1 MSPPRS
7 RELQSWDAVRGEKV
21 FCSSPLFWGEE
32 YPQWG
37 IMSIAWRRICRVVGW
52 ARGGNQVATGR
63 KAENE
68 LSAEKELVRRYFH
81 EILDQGRVEL
91 VEEIFHAQC
100 VMHRPGG
107 TVVGIDNVC
116 GVAARRRETFSQFE
130 TEIHDI
136 FGSGDR
142 LVARLTHRGVGG
154 GIWRSRL
161 GNYDVTGKAVTW
173 NAIAI
178 FRFEEQKIIEEWVS
192 RDELAM
198 VLQFGILEPAAVNQM

>member
-1 MSPPRS
+1 
-7 RELQSWDAVRGEKV
+7 
-21 FCSSPLFWGEE
+21 
-32 YPQWG
+32 
-37 IMSIAWRRICRVVGW
+37 VV
-52 ARGGNQVATGR
+52 AGG
-63 KAENE
+63 KAENK
-68 LSAEKELVRRYFH
+68 LSIEKELVRRYFH

-91 VEEIFHAQC
+91 VEEIFHPQC

-107 TVVGIDNVC
+107 TVVGLDNIR
-116 GVAARRRETFSQFE
+116 GVAARRKETFAQFE

-142 LVARLTHRGVGG
+142 LVVRLTHRGVGG

-161 GNYDVTGKAVTW
+161 GNYDVTGKMVTW

-178 FRFEEQKIIEEWVS
+178 FRFERQKVIEEWVT

-198 VLQFGILEPAAVNQM
+198 MLQFELLEPAHDLR

>member
-1 MSPPRS
+1 
-7 RELQSWDAVRGEKV
+7 
-21 FCSSPLFWGEE
+21 
-32 YPQWG
+32 
-37 IMSIAWRRICRVVGW
+37 VV
-52 ARGGNQVATGR
+52 AGG
-63 KAENE
+63 KAENK
-68 LSAEKELVRRYFH
+68 LSIEKELVRRYFH

-91 VEEIFHAQC
+91 VEEIFHPQC

-107 TVVGIDNVC
+107 TVVGIDNVR
-116 GVAARRRETFSQFE
+116 GVAARRKETFAQFE

-142 LVARLTHRGVGG
+142 LVVRLTHRGVGG

-161 GNYDVTGKAVTW
+161 GNYDVTGKKLTW

-178 FRFEEQKIIEEWVS
+178 FRFERQKVIEEWVT

-198 VLQFGILEPAAVNQM
+198 MLQFGLLEPAHDSR